1 MDRPADSP
9 PDDRGHDRDRWLL
22 TRRAEVLY
30 RQGPL
35 ALGMSVL
42 VAALLAV
49 PLAPVIGGVRP
60 WGWLGAMVAVLLLRW
75 WTVRRWAA
83 RGPSVGDP
91 RRWIRRYLAGVAV
104 AGAVWGSAA
113 WVLYP
118 AGSPLHQALLFTVLV
133 GVAAGSLALLSG
145 TPWGF
150 PLFGAL
156 VLLPL
161 VARLAF
167 ERDLVHGALAGVLM
181 VFFGGLAVVAGRF
194 QGIVTASYELRLD
207 KLDLVRR
214 LTASNRGLRGE
225 IARREAAN
233 AELVQREAV
242 LEAVAYAAAR
252 LLGARSWQEEIDEI
266 LSRLGEAAAVS
277 RVYLFALSPRPDG
290 GAVATRLHEWAAP
303 GVARQIDD
311 PDQRSLP
318 VAEAGFGEA
327 VARLGAGATIAGPI
341 DGLEPRARRW
351 LEAQGIRSLALV
363 PIPVGGELWGFLG
376 FDDCADAREWSRA
389 ELDALRTAAD
399 ILAAALR
406 GLQAEEGRRESEE
419 RFRLLAEHTSD
430 LVCLHEPDG
439 RYLYVSPSCHAL
451 LGYRPE
457 ELLGRDPYEFLA
469 PEDRERVRRD
479 HHEPVLDR
487 AETQVVTYRF
497 RRAGGD
503 YVWLETVTEPVPG
516 AGGEVARLV
525 TSSRDVTERR
535 RAQEQL
541 FYEKELAQVTL
552 QSIGEGVITTDAAGL
567 IDYLNPVAEKLTG
580 WQLGTAAGR
589 PLDEVF
595 HLVDEVEHRP
605 IEGLAGEVLR
615 GDGGPALPEH
625 AALVGPG
632 GREFA
637 IEATAAPIRDR
648 AGRTVGT
655 VFVFRDVT
663 KTRELAQQLSY
674 QASHDPLTGLINRR
688 ELEARLG
695 QSLEPAR
702 SGAGAAGGAGGGDH
716 GPPGEA
722 AEAGESAA
730 AEPAAPA
737 ATDPAYAADV
747 LCYLDLDQF
756 KVVNDTCGH
765 VAGDEFLRR
774 LASLLRGRVRRT
786 DTLARLGGDEFGI
799 LLRSCPLEQAVVLA
813 RDIGRAIRDFR
824 FHWQG
829 RVFAVGAS
837 IGVVAVGAEFEDV
850 ADVLRAADS
859 ACYAAKERGRNRV
872 HVYQRDDRDV
882 ARRHGEMQWL
892 SRLHDALAADR
903 FELYGQPILAA
914 GSGEP
919 RHFEILVSLRDREG
933 RRVPPDI
940 FIPAAERY
948 NLMPAIDRW
957 VVRSIFARMPR
968 AWWERDGGACFI
980 NLSGTSLVDETFL
993 RFVEEQ
999 LARHQVPPTAVCFE
1013 ITETAAIANLAEA
1026 TRFMHRLKELGCR
1039 FALDDFGS
1047 GLSSFAHLRALPVDF
1062 LKIDGEFVRDIES
1075 DPVDYAMV
1083 EAINRIG
1090 HLLGL
1095 ETIAEYVESEAILAR
1110 VTALGVDLV
1119 QGFALGRPRPVAELA
1134 AVVS

>member
-1 MDRPADSP
+1 MDAPSALP
-9 PDDRGHDRDRWLL
+9 LDDRGRDRDRWLL
-22 TRRAEVLY
+22 ARRAEVLY

-35 ALGMSVL
+35 ALGMSL
-42 VAALLAV
+42 VVALLLAA
-49 PLAPVIGGVRP
+49 PLAPVVGGLRS
-60 WGWLGAMVAVLLLRW
+60 WLWLGAMCAVLAVRW
-75 WTVRRWAA
+75 WMVRRWAA
-83 RGPSVGDP
+83 RGPSVGEP
-91 RRWIRRYLAGVAV
+91 ERWIRRYLAGVAV
-104 AGAVWGSAA
+104 AGAAWGAAA
-113 WVLYP
+113 WMLYP
-118 AGSPLHQALLFTVLV
+118 VGSPPHEALLYTVLV

-145 TPWGF
+145 APWGF

-161 VARLAF
+161 VARLA
-167 ERDLVHGALAGVLM
+167 LVGDAVHLALAGVLV
-181 VFFGGLAVVAGRF
+181 VFFLGLSVVALRF
-194 QGIVTASYELRLD
+194 QGIVASSYELRLE

-225 IARREAAN
+225 IEKRERAHG
-233 AELVQREAV
+233 ELVQREAV
-242 LEAVAYAAAR
+242 LEAVAYAAGR
-252 LLGARSWQEEIDEI
+252 LLTARSWQEEIDQI

-277 RVYLFALSPRPDG
+277 RVYLFALGRRDG
-290 GAVATRLHEWAAP
+290 GETI
-303 GVARQIDD
+303 ARQIHEWTAPGIEPQIDN
-311 PDQRSLP
+311 PALRAVPL
-318 VAEAGFGEA
+318 VEVGFGELLRRLTAGEA
-327 VARLGAGATIAGPI
+327 VAGPPS
-341 DGLEPRARRW
+341 DHPPAARRL
-351 LEAQGIRSLALV
+351 LEAQGIRSLAQV

-376 FDDCADAREWSRA
+376 FDDCAAERAWSRA

-406 GLQAEEGRRESEE
+406 GLQAEEARRESEE

-439 RYLYVSPSCHAL
+439 RYLYVSPSCQAL

-457 ELLGRDPYEFLA
+457 ELLGKDPYEFLA
-469 PEDRERVRRD
+469 PDDRERVRRE
-479 HHEPVLDR
+479 HHEPVLAR
-487 AETQVVTYRF
+487 RETQVVTYRF
-497 RRAGGD
+497 RRADGD
-503 YVWLETVTEPVPG
+503 YTWLETVTEPVPG

-541 FYEKELAQVTL
+541 FHEKELAQVTL

-580 WQLGTAAGR
+580 WQLGAAAGR
-589 PLDEVF
+589 PLDDVF
-595 HLVDEVEHRP
+595 HLVDEGEHRP
-605 IEGLAGEVLR
+605 IAGLVGQVLAGE
-615 GDGGPALPEH
+615 GAPALPEQ

-695 QSLEPAR
+695 QSLELAGV
-702 SGAGAAGGAGGGDH
+702 GAGADPAGDTG
-716 GPPGEA
+716 
-722 AEAGESAA
+722 AA
-730 AEPAAPA
+730 ADPTAENGAAALAPARAPA
-737 ATDPAYAADV
+737 ADPADV

-799 LLRSCPLEQAVVLA
+799 LLRGCPLEQAVALA

-837 IGVVAVGAEFEDV
+837 IGVVAVDAEFEGV

-872 HVYQRDDRDV
+872 QVYQRDDRDL

-903 FELYGQPILAA
+903 FELFGQPILAA
-914 GSGEP
+914 ASGEP
-919 RHFEILVSLRDREG
+919 RHFEILVALRDREG

-957 VVRSIFARMPR
+957 VVRTIFARMPR

-999 LARHQVPPTAVCFE
+999 LARHRVPPTAVCFE
-1013 ITETAAIANLAEA
+1013 ITETAAIANLTEA
-1026 TRFMHRLKELGCR
+1026 TRFMQRLKELGCR

-1062 LKIDGEFVRDIES
+1062 LKIDGAFVRDIES

-1095 ETIAEYVESEAILAR
+1095 ETIAEYVESDAILAR
-1110 VTALGVDLV
+1110 VAALGVDLV
-1119 QGFALGRPRPVAELA
+1119 QGFALGRPRPVADLVTVA
-1134 AVVS
+1134 SSP